1 MARRPTQDIAVG
13 TIFAVALVILSAAV
27 MTVGTDLPW
36 LSNRVHFK
44 IVFPN
49 SDGLMLGAPVR
60 MAGVDIGAVT
70 GIRLPTDPEVL
81 GIEIDLAVLPRF
93 ARRVRSDSAASL
105 RILQLLTNEKYVE
118 ISAGTAE
125 QPELPEGAT
134 LPVRQGPGV
143 LARGE
148 AIAENLVDIT
158 ASLKRILEPMERGEG
173 LLGKIIQDPEFGL
186 EGVEALGEML
196 KNAKLLTDD
205 LVAGKG
211 LVGRL
216 LKDEELEAKLDTFS
230 DAIDDFAA
238 LMETFSEK
246 DGVLGELLTEG
257 GSGQMAIR
265 DLRDAAASFK
275 RLAERMESDKSL
287 LGQLLAEQECASS
300 VGSDICGT
308 LHNLAE
314 VTGKINSGDGS
325 LGALINERTLYD
337 GAEDLLAGTND
348 SKFARW
354 LLRHYRKK
362 GIKAQEEQASEE
374 VGEAPPAE
382 E

>member
-44 IVFPN
+44 IIFPN

-70 GIRLPTDPEVL
+70 GIRLPTNPEVL

-93 ARRVRSDSAASL
+93 AARVRSDSVASL

-118 ISAGTAE
+118 ISSGTAQ

-134 LPVRQGPGV
+134 LPVSQGPGV

-362 GIKAQEEQASEE
+362 GIKAQEEQVSEE
-374 VGEAPPAE
+374 AGESPPAE

>member
-44 IVFPN
+44 IIFPN

-60 MAGVDIGAVT
+60 MAGVDIGSVT

-93 ARRVRSDSAASL
+93 AGRVRADSVASL

-118 ISAGTAE
+118 ISSGTAQ
-125 QPELPEGAT
+125 QPELPEGAM

-186 EGVEALGEML
+186 EGVEALGQML

-216 LKDEELEAKLDTFS
+216 LKDQELEAKLDTFS

-238 LMETFSEK
+238 LMETVSEK

-275 RLAERMESDKSL
+275 RLAERMESENSL

-300 VGSDICGT
+300 VGTDICGT
-308 LHNLAE
+308 LRNLNE

-362 GIKAQEEQASEE
+362 GIKAQEEQSSEE
-374 VGEAPPAE
+374 AEEAPPAE

>member
-44 IVFPN
+44 IIFPN

-60 MAGVDIGAVT
+60 MAGVDIGSVT

-93 ARRVRSDSAASL
+93 AGRVRADSVASL

-118 ISAGTAE
+118 ISSGTAQ
-125 QPELPEGAT
+125 QPELPEGAM

-186 EGVEALGEML
+186 EGVEALGDML

-216 LKDEELEAKLDTFS
+216 LKDQELEAKLDTFS

-238 LMETFSEK
+238 LMETVSEK

-275 RLAERMESDKSL
+275 RLAERMESENSL

-300 VGSDICGT
+300 VGTDICGT
-308 LHNLAE
+308 LRNLNE

-362 GIKAQEEQASEE
+362 GIKAQEEQSSEE
-374 VGEAPPAE
+374 AEEAPPAE